1 MCSGQGGSCVRELSV
16 DGRVVGKGVQWSR
29 RELCT

>member
-16 DGRVVGKGVQWSR
+16 ELFCDGRVVGVCSGQ
-29 RELCT
+29 